1 MNFQMNRSKI
11 IAFSTISLTDIVLLL
26 LIFFLLSSSFFVQP
40 GIKVNLPK
48 AITGQVESK
57 DRVYLTITKKDMLYL
72 NNQPVLKS
80 ELGGRLTELLKDQ
93 PEKLVV
99 IQADKELTLETAI
112 EIVDIAKMAG
122 AEKFMI
128 ATQPG
133 GSL

>member
-48 AITGQVESK
+48 AITGQIESK
-57 DRVYLTITKKDMLYL
+57 DRVYLTITKKDRLYL

-112 EIVDIAKMAG
+112 EIVDIAKLAG

>member
-57 DRVYLTITKKDMLYL
+57 DRIYLTITKKDRLYL

-112 EIVDIAKMAG
+112 EIVDIAKLAG

>member
-11 IAFSTISLTDIVLLL
+11 VAFSTISLTDIVLLL

-57 DRVYLTITKKDMLYL
+57 DRIYLTITKEDVLYL

-80 ELGGRLTELLKDQ
+80 ELGGRLAELLKDQ
-93 PEKLVV
+93 PEKMVV

-112 EIVDIAKMAG
+112 EIVDIAKLAG

-133 GSL
+133 SSL

>member
-1 MNFQMNRSKI
+1 MNFQMKRSKI
-11 IAFSTISLTDIVLLL
+11 IAFPTISLTDIVLLL
-26 LIFFLLSSSFFVQP
+26 LIFFLLSSSFFIQP

-57 DRVYLTITKKDMLYL
+57 DRIYLTITKKETIYL
-72 NNQPVLKS
+72 NNQQILKS
-80 ELGGRLTELLKDQ
+80 ELAGKLTPLLKDQ

-99 IQADKELTLETAI
+99 IQADRDLTLKTAI
-112 EIVDIAKMAG
+112 EIVDIAKLAG

-133 GSL
+133 SNL